1 MKQLQNKKGHLGIY
15 LFLLAFVVAGMFF
28 LKKCSVPVAVENE
41 HRATG
46 DTLNVA
52 IELSPTGIYMRSD
65 TLAGFNYEM
74 IKALG
79 EISGRPL
86 HISAFTSQKSA
97 LKALDEGRYDIILAD
112 MPSTARLKE
121 QYLFTKPI
129 YIDHQVLV
137 RRKSADSDSAQFIQ
151 NDLAGDSVWIVAG
164 SPSYDRLINLS
175 HEIGDTIY
183 IIEEPEYGAEQLV
196 ILTAIG
202 EIKQAVVN
210 EETARRV
217 ASDYD
222 NLDISTSISFNQF
235 QSWML
240 GKRDSVLRDS
250 INLWM
255 ERLKK
260 TEKFKAINKKYF

>member
-1 MKQLQNKKGHLGIY
+1 MKQLHSKKGHLGLY
-15 LFLLAFVVAGMFF
+15 MFLLVFVLAGMFF
-28 LKKCSVPVAVENE
+28 LKKCSAPVAADTE

-65 TLAGFNYEM
+65 TLAGFNYEL

-86 HISAFTSQKSA
+86 HVSAFTSQKSA
-97 LKALDEGRYDIILAD
+97 LRALDNGRYDIVLAD

-121 QYLFTKPI
+121 KYLFTQPI

-137 RRKSADSDSAQFIQ
+137 RRKTAESDSTEFAQ
-151 NDLAGDSVWIVAG
+151 NDLAGDSVWIAAG
-164 SPSYDRLINLS
+164 SPSYDRLRNLS

-183 IIEEPEYGAEQLV
+183 IIEDPEYGAEQLV

-222 NLDISTSISFNQF
+222 NIDISTSISFNQF
-235 QSWML
+235 QSWIFS
-240 GKRDSVLRDS
+240 KRDSVLRDS
-250 INLWM
+250 VNRWM
-255 ERLKK
+255 DLLKK